1 MAKKNKVF
9 RNEYKE
15 PAFLVPSADLTVELD
30 DTQTIVESSLRII
43 RNGSHSEP
51 LALDYCKLKIV
62 SIELDGQSVTDYSL
76 NETQLIIGDVPDSFT
91 FKSIVE
97 INPSENLALEGL
109 YKSGDIFC
117 TQNEPEGFR
126 RITFFPD
133 RPDVMS
139 VFNVKII
146 ASKEKYPVLLANG
159 NCVDSGEIDD
169 ERHWALW
176 HDPFPKSSYLFAL
189 VAGKLGM
196 ISKLYKTKNG
206 KNVDCRI
213 YCDPGNE
220 KLCSHALNS
229 LIKAM
234 EWDERRFGL
243 EYDLGTYM
251 IVAVDAFNMGAME
264 NKGLN
269 IFNSKYILASKE
281 TATDKDYAAIE
292 SVVAHEY
299 FHNWTGNRVTLRDWF
314 QLSLKEG
321 LTVFR
326 DQEFTSDI
334 QSRPVKRIEDAND
347 LRAIQF
353 VEDAG
358 ANAHPVRPD
367 SYMEINNFYTV
378 TIYDKGA
385 EVFRMIHT
393 ILGEK
398 NFQKGMKRYFKLF
411 DGKAVTC
418 DDFMQTMESACET
431 DLTQLS
437 LWLSQSGTPRISVS
451 QRYDDTNKR
460 FHLTLTQDMPAGKEV
475 MYIPIAAGLI
485 DENGSDMPLDEQ
497 GSQTVILTLKEK
509 QQDFLFE
516 HITDRPRLSI
526 NRNFSAP
533 VIIDYNR
540 SLDELLFLFA
550 NDSDPFNRWDAG
562 QSAAKE
568 IEKQYAEDF
577 IRGRESIL
585 PPHLTAACE
594 NLIKSTDTDDSFKA
608 LALDL
613 PSEEVLAQEYDIINF
628 DALHAARQN
637 LKRDIGIKLE
647 NAFYDLFISA
657 IKDKNDSSAKRKI
670 ALRSL
675 SYLAATGK
683 QEYRRLCLD
692 TYFNAGEM
700 TMKIGSLAVLADSA
714 SQEAGEALDEF
725 YNKWKNDRNVIVKWF
740 AVQASSPLGRLERIL
755 ELEKNAA
762 FDIRIPN
769 LVRSLTG
776 AFGQNMTRFHDISGN
791 GYSYMAERIIEID
804 SFNPSIS
811 SSLARSFKLYRKTDP
826 ARKPLIKKQLER
838 ILEAKNLSKNTHE
851 LVENILNYG

>member
-15 PAFLVPSADLTVELD
+15 PAFLVPSIDLTVELD
-30 DTQTIVESSLRII
+30 DTQTRVESSIRVI
-43 RNGSHSEP
+43 RNGNHNEP
-51 LALDYCKLKIV
+51 LILDCCKLKTISV
-62 SIELDGQSVTDYSL
+62 ELNGQVIIDYSQDE
-76 NETQLIIGDVPDSFT
+76 NQLIIQNVPNSFL
-91 FKSIVE
+91 FKSTVE

-109 YKSGDIFC
+109 YKSRDIFC

-159 NCVDSGEIDD
+159 NCIDSGEENDG
-169 ERHWALW
+169 RHWTLW
-176 HDPFPKSSYLFAL
+176 HDPFPKPSYLFAL

-196 ISKLYKTKNG
+196 ISKTYKTKSGRNI
-206 KNVDCRI
+206 DCRI

-234 EWDERRFGL
+234 EWDERRFDL
-243 EYDLGTYM
+243 EYDLDTYM

-281 TATDKDYAAIE
+281 TATDKDFAAIE

-314 QLSLKEG
+314 QLCLKEG

-358 ANAHPVRPD
+358 PNAHPVRPD

-378 TIYDKGA
+378 TVYDKGA
-385 EVFRMIHT
+385 EIFRMLHT
-393 ILGEK
+393 IFGEE
-398 NFQKGMKRYFKLF
+398 NFQKSMKRYFELF
-411 DGKAVTC
+411 DGKAITC
-418 DDFMQTMESACET
+418 DDFIHAMESACET
-431 DLTQLS
+431 NLSQFS

-451 QRYDDTNKR
+451 HRYDEANKR
-460 FHLTLTQDMPAGKEV
+460 FHLTLAQDMPAGKEI
-475 MYIPIAAGLI
+475 MYIPIAVGLI
-485 DENGSDMPLDEQ
+485 DENGSDVPLNDQ
-497 GSQTVILTLKEK
+497 GNKTVILILKEK

-516 HITDRPRLSI
+516 HIPGQPHISI

-533 VIIDYNR
+533 IIIDYNR
-540 SLDELLFLFA
+540 SLDELMFMFA
-550 NDSDPFNRWDAG
+550 NDNDPFNRWDAG
-562 QSAAKE
+562 QNAAKE
-568 IEKQYAEDF
+568 IEKQYVEDF
-577 IRGRESIL
+577 INSRRHVL
-585 PPHLTAACE
+585 PPQLTAACK
-594 NLIKSTDTDDSFKA
+594 NLIESPNTDDSFRA
-608 LALDL
+608 LALEL
-613 PSEEVLAQEYDIINF
+613 PSEEVLAQEYEIINF
-628 DALHAARQN
+628 DALHTARQN

-647 NAFYDLFISA
+647 KSFYDLFISA
-657 IKDKNDSSAKRKI
+657 IEDKSDTPAKRKL

-675 SYLAATGK
+675 SYLTATGK
-683 QEYRRLCLD
+683 QEYYKLCLD

-700 TMKIGSLAVLADSA
+700 TMKIGSLAILADS
-714 SQEAGEALDEF
+714 SSPEADEALNEF
-725 YNKWKNDRNVIVKWF
+725 YNNWKNDRNVIVKWF
-740 AVQASSPLGRLERIL
+740 AVQASSSLGRLERIL

-769 LVRSLTG
+769 LARSLIG
-776 AFGQNMTRFHDISGN
+776 SFGQNMAHFHNISGN

-811 SSLARSFKLYRKTDP
+811 SSLAHSFKLYRKTDST
-826 ARKPLIKKQLER
+826 RKPLVKKQLER
-838 ILEAKNLSKNTHE
+838 ILDTKNLSKNTYE